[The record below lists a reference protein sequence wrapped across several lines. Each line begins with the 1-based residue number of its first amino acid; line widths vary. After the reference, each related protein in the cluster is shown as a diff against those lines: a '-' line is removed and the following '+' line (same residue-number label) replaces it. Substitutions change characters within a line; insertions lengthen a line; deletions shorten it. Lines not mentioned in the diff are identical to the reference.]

1 MSWNEAQRLMD
12 DLLVSLLGA
21 LCVNDSGEQSG
32 AKKKNHH
39 EGDRTGLN

>member
-32 AKKKNHH
+32 AKKKTTMKV
-39 EGDRTGLN
+39 TGRD